1 MDAFTGEI
9 RLFPYDYAP
18 ENWHL
23 CDGSKQSARAY
34 PALLSLLGT
43 KFGGDGTNDFGLPD
57 LRGQTVVSFGQ
68 APNIGNFA
76 FGQKYGQ
83 ETVALSPTQT
93 PTHTHTLNALMPPPN
108 TQTGTA
114 ATPVAGQ
121 SMLSRAL
128 VTAGNAAI
136 PAFIKPPLPTNPAPT
151 TIGLQVAP
159 VWGNATKGVDAH
171 SNMMPYLAMGFFI
184 CLDGYYPVNPNN

>member
-1 MDAFTGEI
+1 MDAFIGEI

-57 LRGQTVVSFGQ
+57 LRGQTVFSFGA

-83 ETVALSPTQT
+83 ETVALHPSQT
-93 PTHTHTLNALMPPPN
+93 PTHTHTLNALVPPPG
-108 TQTGTA
+108 TQTGATSTA
-114 ATPVAGQ
+114 VAAQ
-121 SMLSRAL
+121 SMLSKASVQAGS
-128 VTAGNAAI
+128 VTI
-136 PAFIKPPLPTNPAPT
+136 PAFIKPPLPTTPAPT

-159 VWGNATKGVDAH
+159 VWGNTMHLVDAH

-184 CLDGYYPVNPNN
+184 CLDGYYPFNPN